1 MFLVGFLDFSLY
13 VVNDIYN
20 VTYLSILDFLI
31 SFSCLVAVTRT
42 SKAMLN
48 KNGKSWNH
56 YLTPDLRRN
65 AFDFLSFSILLTGG
79 LSYIDFNM

>member
-1 MFLVGFLDFSLY
+1 MFLVGSLDFSLY

-20 VTYLSILDFLI
+20 VIHLSILDFLI

-56 YLTPDLRRN
+56 YLALDLRRN
-65 AFDFLSFSILLTGG
+65 AFNFLSFSTLLIGG